1 MNVMNQYISKS
12 EQLQTLMNTLDKDNQ
27 NVLLSGVTT
36 SFYAPL
42 LQMIFENKK
51 RPMIIMMQNLYH
63 AQRLYD
69 QLIDLMDMN
78 SVRLFPMDEF
88 ITAEMLASSSELR
101 IERMN
106 TLASIIENQNKIVV
120 THVAGATRFLTP
132 KEIFKQADI
141 QLEVGGTY
149 ELDEL
154 KRKLVELGY
163 QSVRAVEHMG
173 EFSVRGG
180 ILDVFPMTE
189 ENPIRIEFFDDE
201 IDTIRYFSTETQRS
215 INKVEKAALVP
226 TFELVYSDEQV
237 ERFEKNIKERL
248 TKTAPLVE
256 GETRD
261 NLYARIY
268 GDIEK
273 IKNHQD
279 LEVMHKYISL
289 LYEKPDTL
297 LSYFDDPLLI
307 YIDYNRILENQEHM
321 NEDALAWQ
329 EGAIEN
335 GKTDAS
341 EFCVNSGIGMAFN
354 TKTFDEKTK
363 DFILYVLDNYG
374 EKYAAKQQMSP
385 IKTELPSDVEFS
397 DLYLKIRDDMD
408 KTGEQFLKPWDTY
421 LDADTNTTMQDNLL
435 LLASGDMSVDDFC
448 KLIDDSLATNAKN

>member
-189 ENPIRIEFFDDE
+189 ENQFVL
-201 IDTIRYFSTETQRS
+201 
-215 INKVEKAALVP
+215 N
-226 TFELVYSDEQV
+226 
-237 ERFEKNIKERL
+237 
-248 TKTAPLVE
+248 
-256 GETRD
+256 
-261 NLYARIY
+261 
-268 GDIEK
+268 
-273 IKNHQD
+273 
-279 LEVMHKYISL
+279 SL
-289 LYEKPDTL
+289 
-297 LSYFDDPLLI
+297 
-307 YIDYNRILENQEHM
+307 M
-321 NEDALAWQ
+321 
-329 EGAIEN
+329 
-335 GKTDAS
+335 
-341 EFCVNSGIGMAFN
+341 M
-354 TKTFDEKTK
+354 
-363 DFILYVLDNYG
+363 
-374 EKYAAKQQMSP
+374 
-385 IKTELPSDVEFS
+385 
-397 DLYLKIRDDMD
+397 
-408 KTGEQFLKPWDTY
+408 
-421 LDADTNTTMQDNLL
+421 
-435 LLASGDMSVDDFC
+435 
-448 KLIDDSLATNAKN
+448 KLIQFVIFQQKLNVRLIKLKRQLSFQHLNLFIQTSKLSVLKKY